1 MPDRTSLAPLAQN
14 ARQLD
19 PWRDGPLIAQHLAN
33 PSTRLFIVLGA
44 EAWCQKCRQVR
55 PAFNTWAKQ
64 AALRGELCL
73 WLWLDLEDHAEL
85 LGGYIPDDLPLLL
98 EYGAG
103 QLVRSVVVREALA
116 SALTAP
122 ARIDFS
128 AVPDLHAA
136 LRNLSLV

>member
-1 MPDRTSLAPLAQN
+1 MPDRTSLAPLNQT

-19 PWRDGPLIAQHLAN
+19 PWRDGSLIAQHLTN

-55 PAFNTWAKQ
+55 PAFNTGAKQ
-64 AALRGELCL
+64 AESRDELC
-73 WLWLDLEDHAEL
+73 LWLDLEDHAEL

-103 QLVRSVVVREALA
+103 QLVRSVVVRGALA
-116 SALTAP
+116 STLAAP
-122 ARIDFS
+122 PRIDCP
-128 AVPDLHAA
+128 ALPDLHAV
-136 LRNLSLV
+136 LCNLSLV

>member
-1 MPDRTSLAPLAQN
+1 LAPLNQTAP
-14 ARQLD
+14 QLD

-64 AALRGELCL
+64 AESRGELC
-73 WLWLDLEDHAEL
+73 LWLDLEDHAEL

-98 EYGAG
+98 EYAAG
-103 QLVRSVVVREALA
+103 QLLRSVVVREALA
-116 SALTAP
+116 STLTAP
-122 ARIDFS
+122 PRIDCQ
-128 AVPDLHAA
+128 AVPDLHAV

>member
-1 MPDRTSLAPLAQN
+1 MPDSPLLTPIAHA

-33 PSTRLFIVLGA
+33 PSTHLFIMLGA

-64 AALRGELCL
+64 AALRGELY
-73 WLWLDLEDHAEL
+73 LWLDLEDHAEL

-116 SALTAP
+116 STLTAP
-122 ARIDFS
+122 PRIDFQS
-128 AVPDLHAA
+128 VPDLHAA

>member
-1 MPDRTSLAPLAQN
+1 MPDRTSLAPLNQA
-14 ARQLD
+14 APQLD

-64 AALRGELCL
+64 AESRDELC
-73 WLWLDLEDHAEL
+73 LWLDLEDHAEL

-98 EYGAG
+98 EYAAG
-103 QLVRSVVVREALA
+103 QLVRSVVVREALVSTLA
-116 SALTAP
+116 AP

-128 AVPDLHAA
+128 AVPDLHAV